1 MFWNT
6 KRDNFSECT
15 ESCGI
20 KAKQV
25 RNHNIMK
32 QALRIAI
39 FGNSYSSIRQINR
52 ALDSKTKTT
61 TRTRFSQY
69 QVMRAHEPVTFWREN
84 VNWGVDR
91 ETNPDSGKR
100 FWQQFMRASKP
111 RPLEWKTTYAMDLLH
126 SPRGI
131 IFIIFFL
138 RWQTKRLD

>member
-32 QALRIAI
+32 QARNPL
-39 FGNSYSSIRQINR
+39 FVLPYLVTPSHRQINR
-52 ALDSKTKTT
+52 TLDSKTKTT

-69 QVMRAHEPVTFWREN
+69 QVVRAHEPVTFWREN

-91 ETNPDSGKR
+91 ETNPGSGKR
-100 FWQQFMRASKP
+100 FWQQFMQASKP

-138 RWQTKRLD
+138 RW